1 METCH
6 RDNNKVVLFYISV
19 FMMEF
24 FDVVGI
30 FSWQVLSFNS
40 LLDHE
45 NNIKLDIE
53 WFPWDQQT
61 LLL

>member
-1 METCH
+1 
-6 RDNNKVVLFYISV
+6 
-19 FMMEF
+19 MMEF

-30 FSWQVLSFNS
+30 FSWQVLLFNS
-40 LLDHE
+40 FLDYE
-45 NNIKLDIE
+45 NNIEMYIE